1 MKKSLKKAICII
13 MAVLMITS
21 SLAITPIV
29 VNADTAVSLESYV
42 LDFWAD
48 PENTL
53 TQADIDAYSSGSNTT
68 LVGGV
73 ALHKRTSSS
82 NYYLFLPSNADPTN
96 LKLWFTASSCTVN
109 GTTVKNGEATDVFKD
124 IATAG
129 TSKTYTV
136 VLGGSS
142 YTVVAMKSSDVG
154 AVYIDTASGS
164 LKTITSSEHDT
175 EEAGTVLVVDENGK
189 IEYDGIMDK
198 MSGRGNGTWDTGND
212 KNPYNFNLNKATS
225 LLGMAKSRKWT
236 LLANAGDAT
245 LLKNQI
251 TYDFAKYIGV
261 PYQVI
266 CKPVDLYVNQMYL
279 GSYQLAERVE
289 IRKSKINIT
298 DAYEN
303 LEIANNS
310 TDLTG
315 TSVNSATGSGTSATG
330 ATNTFAMT
338 IGNRKYS
345 KDLTSPADYTG
356 GYLYELEI
364 SQRWMEENAGF
375 CAYNRQGWV
384 LKSCDYASTDMV
396 NYSYDLLYALGG
408 SVYNA
413 GVVPSTSVTTN
424 CSSLSSTILY
434 GAKSVTNSAP
444 AAQYQGKRWSDLLDA
459 DSAALYYWTQEYFK
473 NMDSSTSSTYFFKD
487 SDSIDSK
494 LYAGPVW
501 DMDNAISYDKSASRW
516 GYSYTSADGWYTKN
530 ARIYRWRTG
539 DSKMTYSSDKYA
551 PLNFYAALATNCSDF
566 WALAENKWYS
576 TVEPATQILLGNATD
591 PTGTLK
597 STAQYAQTIKNS
609 ATMNLVRFGTD
620 STYNNTTIASDV
632 NSWFA
637 NRNTFINGS
646 ISQIPIA
653 NAAATVDNATYTGQP
668 IEPTPTLAYG
678 GVTLE
683 EGVDYE
689 ITSYAN
695 NINTGTATINVAGLG
710 RFTGTTAINFSI
722 SANVLSGGSATIPSI
737 AYEGDEISV
746 EVKDSNGNV
755 INTGLTYQWYNN
767 GQAVSGATTNEYTVA
782 TGDTNVTVKV
792 TGDGKN
798 ISTLSITSNACTIR
812 QGDRPTGFTQTI
824 AAWDYN
830 YDENKD
836 IFDTTDYVYSA
847 TSGTNQSVSSMTSS
861 VDATNDAQIK
871 WSGESDLYVNGDYS
885 AQAPVMGTSKADG
898 LAWGE
903 YPYFETVTSTENYEN
918 IQFSAKIGGTNK
930 APRDWKLQYS
940 LDGASWTDVAG
951 ATYSIT
957 TNKELEQ
964 AFDMVSMP
972 QECYDQETLYIRI
985 VACANVSIDGSATII
1000 NQLSGDAAVNNVAIY
1015 GASTLVVTQLST
1027 PIMSTTAN
1035 RANVATF
1042 FSDEYITL
1050 TDTNGGAEIYY
1061 STNGT
1066 DYVLYTEPFNPFGAD
1081 AKIGDTVTVSAYA
1094 YFDGVA
1100 SATVSAVGTN
1110 AGTTL
1115 VSYHYDNYTE
1125 NVING
1130 ALYSN
1135 GGVYGESGKMTNV
1148 LDGTTQVVPMWNA
1161 DHSAFQLAPDDG
1173 LKWTNQSGYYFE
1185 VPTAGYEDIR
1195 FTAKAYTT
1203 GFGPSSVSIQ
1213 YSTNGTSW
1221 TTVSSNVELN
1231 ANGALEETFFN
1242 VSIPNV
1248 ANLDKAYIR
1257 LVTLEN
1263 KTQGD
1268 SENASTTLFNNN
1280 SSGNL
1285 YINDVVIAGEK
1296 SGAPTMP
1303 YTNKATNYFGTNGV
1317 LKYNSPDGSAM
1328 QYKVEFN
1335 GSVIAQGEYPQQ
1347 TGIQLSEI
1355 AGFDAYTTAPYTVSV
1370 WSDST
1375 VVNTRDYYFKGSTIV
1390 AFDYKSST
1398 YPSFASADGL
1408 SVANSSGAN
1417 AGTLAMYP
1425 NGVSATP
1432 LSYSGTYGVKAE
1444 WVSDNKFT
1452 STTTLDSANGG
1463 YWLIATSTAGFTGVS
1478 LNLEQVS
1485 SNKAPRDWGVAYS
1498 TDGVNYTYVA
1508 NSNAHAVSND
1518 YIGETVETYS
1528 NLALPSACDNQE
1540 TLYIKVFINGSNSVD
1555 GTSLADT
1562 IKGNTGINKIEL
1574 SGIGEKPPVTY
1585 SKLTINT
1592 VAQET
1597 QGVAGTTVVDSY
1609 ITINGT
1615 QYQTTNGT
1623 LVLEFETGTVINAQ
1637 FSANGTTFVDSYTVT
1652 LDADANYT
1660 VGVVAL
1666 DIVADGV
1673 INVKDKAQINRTLT
1687 GDIKDYYNS
1696 IFNNFFGLSEA

>member
-1 MKKSLKKAICII
+1 

-21 SLAITPIV
+21 SLVITPIV

-53 TQADIDAYSSGSNTT
+53 TQADIDAYSSGTNTT

-96 LKLWFTASSCTVN
+96 LKVWFTASSCTVD
-109 GTTVKNGEATDVFKD
+109 GTTVTNGEATDVFKD
-124 IATAG
+124 IATPG

-136 VLGGSS
+136 KLGSSS

-154 AVYIDTASGS
+154 AIYIDTTSGS
-164 LKTITSSEHDT
+164 LSTITSSDHDT
-175 EEAGTVLVVDENGK
+175 YEDGTILVVDENGK

-225 LLGMAKSRKWT
+225 LLDMSKSRKWT
-236 LLANAGDAT
+236 LLANAGDST

-261 PYQVI
+261 PNQVI

-279 GSYQLAERVE
+279 GSYQLSERVE
-289 IRKSKINIT
+289 IRSSRIDII

-303 LEIANNS
+303 LELANPS
-310 TDLTG
+310 TDLSTL
-315 TSVNSATGSGTSATG
+315 SASGTYNSSGSKATTSALTKIE
-330 ATNTFAMT
+330 ACTV
-338 IGNRKYS
+338 GNRRYTTG
-345 KDLTSPADYTG
+345 LTNPADITG

-364 SQRWMEENAGF
+364 SNRWIEENNGF

-384 LKSCDYASTDMV
+384 IKSADVATPEMV
-396 NYSYDLLYALGG
+396 EYSYNLLYALGG
-408 SVYNA
+408 SVYNG
-413 GVVPSTSVTTN
+413 GVVPSASVTTN
-424 CSSLSSTILY
+424 CSSLSSTITK
-434 GAKSVTNSAP
+434 GAKSITNPAP
-444 AAQYQGKRWSDLLDA
+444 IAEYQGKKWSDFLDA

-487 SDSIDSK
+487 SDSIDGK

-501 DMDNAISYDKSASRW
+501 DMDNAICYNSSASRW

-530 ARIYRWRTG
+530 ARIYRWRSN
-539 DSKMTYSSDKYA
+539 DSTMTYSSDSYS

-576 TVEPATQILLGNATD
+576 TIEPATQILLGNATD

-609 ATMNLVRFGTD
+609 ATMNLVRFGSD
-620 STYNNTTIASDV
+620 STYDNATITSGVNT
-632 NSWFA
+632 WFT
-637 NRNTFINGS
+637 NRNTFINGE

-653 NAAATVDNATYTGQP
+653 NAAVSVPSASYTGQP
-668 IEPTPTLAYG
+668 IEPEFTLAYG
-678 GVTLE
+678 GAVLQ

-695 NINTGTATINVAGLG
+695 NINAGTGTINVAGLG

-722 SANVLSGGSATIPSI
+722 SANSLTGGSATIPSI
-737 AYEGDEISV
+737 AYEGDELSV
-746 EVKDSNGNV
+746 EVKDLNGNV
-755 INTGLTYQWYNN
+755 IKTGLTYQWYNN
-767 GQAVSGATTNEYTVA
+767 GSAVSGATADEYTVA

-792 TGDGKN
+792 SGDGKN
-798 ISTLSITSNACTIR
+798 VSTLSITSNACTIR
-812 QGDRPTGFTQTI
+812 QGDRPAGFTQTI
-824 AAWDYN
+824 AAWDYD
-830 YDENKD
+830 YEADKD
-836 IFDTTDYVYSA
+836 VFDTTDYVYPA
-847 TSGTNQSVSSMTSS
+847 TSGANQSVSSMTGS
-861 VDATNDAQIK
+861 VDASNDACIK

-885 AQAPVMGTSKADG
+885 SQAPIMGTSKADG

-940 LDGASWTDVAG
+940 LDGTSWSDVAG

-957 TNKELEQ
+957 NNKELEQ
-964 AFDMVSMP
+964 AFNMVSLP
-972 QECYDQETLYIRI
+972 QECFDQETLYIRI
-985 VACANVSIDGSATII
+985 VASADVSIDGSATII

-1015 GASTLVVTQLST
+1015 GASTLVVTELSAPT
-1027 PIMSTTAN
+1027 MSTTAN
-1035 RANVATF
+1035 RADVATF
-1042 FSDEYITL
+1042 YSDEYITL
-1050 TDTNGGAEIYY
+1050 TDTNGGADIYY
-1061 STNGT
+1061 SIDGAS
-1066 DYVLYTEPFNPFGAD
+1066 YVLYTGPFNPFSAD
-1081 AKIGDTVTVSAYA
+1081 AKIGDQVTVSAYA
-1094 YFDGVA
+1094 TFDGVK

-1110 AGTTL
+1110 AGTAL

-1185 VPTAGYEDIR
+1185 LSTAGYQDIR

-1203 GFGPSSVSIQ
+1203 AFGPSSVSVQ
-1213 YSTNGTSW
+1213 YSTDGSNW
-1221 TTVSSNVELN
+1221 TTAVSNVELN
-1231 ANGALEETFFN
+1231 ANGVLEEALFN

-1257 LVTLEN
+1257 LVTLED

-1268 SENASTTLFNNN
+1268 STNASTTLFNNN

-1285 YINDVVIAGEK
+1285 YVNDVVIAGAK

-1328 QYKVEFN
+1328 QYKVEF
-1335 GSVIAQGEYPQQ
+1335 GGKVIAQGEYPQD
-1347 TGIQLSEI
+1347 TGIQLSAI
-1355 AGFDAYTTAPYTVSV
+1355 QGFDAYTTSPYTVSV
-1370 WSDST
+1370 WSDAS

-1390 AFDYKSST
+1390 AFDYNSSN
-1398 YPSFASADGL
+1398 YPSCASADGL
-1408 SVANSSGAN
+1408 SVANSSGTN
-1417 AGTLAMYP
+1417 VGTLAMYP

-1452 STTTLDSANGG
+1452 SASPLNSANGG
-1463 YWLIATSTAGFTGVS
+1463 YWLIATSTAGFTGVT

-1508 NSNAHAVSND
+1508 NSNTHAVSND

-1528 NLALPSACDNQE
+1528 NLALPSACDNQQS
-1540 TLYIKVFINGSNSVD
+1540 LYIKVFINGSDSVD
-1555 GTSLADT
+1555 GTSLADA

-1574 SGIGEKPPVTY
+1574 SGIGEKPPVVYNT
-1585 SKLTINT
+1585 LTINT

-1597 QGVAGTTVVDSY
+1597 KGVSGAVAVDAF

-1623 LVLEFETGTVINAQ
+1623 LTLEFESGTVINAD

-1652 LDADANYT
+1652 LDSDATYT

-1666 DIVADGV
+1666 DVVADGV

-1696 IFNNFFGLSEA
+1696 IFNNFFGMSEA